1 MKMFRKC
8 LEKFGIVSNLQEKSE
23 KVLKESSGA
32 KELREQLEFVEE
44 LKMIPVEK
52 PVKNFERSVGEKFE
66 YEGTIL
72 EAVSTPNGRVG
83 CNLCFFDK
91 PFELCGKSLTIRGT
105 CHKVERKDGKEI
117 HFTKAIAIQTKQPQE
132 GLKLDQDKISYTLLP
147 FKAITEV
154 VKVLEFGKQKYAK
167 DNWQKVP
174 NGKERYID
182 AALRHIISYI
192 GGETTDPESGLHHLA
207 HATCCLLFVIWFD
220 FTGKEGDV

>member
-8 LEKFGIVSNLQEKSE
+8 LEKFGRCSKEFEKSLKTDVEDRITDEIWAIHLNLME
-23 KVLKESSGA
+23 KFNSTQPKDEMITPTEEKPLKESSGA
-32 KELREQLEFVEE
+32 KELREQLEFAAQLNKGFKKSSTISVEDAYLE
-44 LKMIPVEK
+44 NLNKVWEACNQPK
-52 PVKNFERSVGEKFE
+52 Q
-66 YEGTIL
+66 EGT
-72 EAVSTPNGRVG
+72 
-83 CNLCFFDK
+83 
-91 PFELCGKSLTIRGT
+91 
-105 CHKVERKDGKEI
+105 
-117 HFTKAIAIQTKQPQE
+117 
-132 GLKLDQDKISYTLLP
+132 KLDQGKLSYTLLP

-207 HATCCLLFVIWFD
+207 HATCCLLFAIWFD
-220 FTGKEGDV
+220 LVGKEWEV